1 MAQSVGL
8 VLPQILKSHG
18 KCKKIDPSTEGAAR
32 KITSREYPGR
42 LSL

>member
-18 KCKKIDPSTEGAAR
+18 KCKKIDPSTEELLA
-32 KITSREYPGR
+32 K
-42 LSL
+42 SLPANTQVA